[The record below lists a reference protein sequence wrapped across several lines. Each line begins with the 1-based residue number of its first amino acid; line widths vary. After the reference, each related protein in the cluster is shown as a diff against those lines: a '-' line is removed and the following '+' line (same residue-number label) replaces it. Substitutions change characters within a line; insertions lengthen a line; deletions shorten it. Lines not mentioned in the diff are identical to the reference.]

1 MGVFFPLFFL
11 LVKEICMLFTH
22 ISIST
27 QTHTH
32 THTTDTHAHAAG
44 SGVEE
49 SARGEEGILQWKT
62 PWNFQYIKI
71 EVRCVFSLLHSN
83 VKCQRQINV
92 TAQQTC
98 LPLFPSPLPLQHSHW
113 CVCVCVCAVK
123 PPSGRT
129 WCVAMMHQYR
139 TEHRLLYSINVDSS
153 CCPIVLLLLLLLYIV
168 CPVCCPKS
176 NCFPCPFC

>member
-27 QTHTH
+27 QTR
-32 THTTDTHAHAAG
+32 THTTDGQWCGREYAGGGGFYSERPLGIFNISKLKYAAYFLCCIQM
-44 SGVEE
+44 S
-49 SARGEEGILQWKT
+49 S
-62 PWNFQYIKI
+62 
-71 EVRCVFSLLHSN
+71 
-83 VKCQRQINV
+83 VKRQINV

-98 LPLFPSPLPLQHSHW
+98 LPLSPFPLPLQQSHW

>member
-1 MGVFFPLFFL
+1 MGSSPAACPPSLPPTVVKQTKTEGHSMGVFFPLFFL

-27 QTHTH
+27 QTRTH
-32 THTTDTHAHAAG
+32 TYTAQIHMPTQRA
-44 SGVEE
+44 VVCKRV
-49 SARGEEGILQWKT
+49 RGGWGILQWKT

-98 LPLFPSPLPLQHSHW
+98 LPLSPFPLPLQHSHW
-113 CVCVCVCAVK
+113 CVCVCVCLCCEASFGAHLMRCHDASISNWTQIAVF
-123 PPSGRT
+123 
-129 WCVAMMHQYR
+129 
-139 TEHRLLYSINVDSS
+139 N
-153 CCPIVLLLLLLLYIV
+153 
-168 CPVCCPKS
+168 
-176 NCFPCPFC
+176 